1 MINLNPM
8 AGIAK
13 ALMGGLDS
21 LFTSDEERAK
31 AELSL
36 NQQLQ
41 QPHILQALANIEE
54 AKHPSVFVSGWRPAL
69 GWLCVFILAWTW
81 IVRDLIIIGL
91 NLADR
96 ADIASQ
102 LPAADTSTVITL
114 LLCLLGLGGARTVE
128 KLKGVARR

>member
-8 AGIAK
+8 AGIAQ
-13 ALMGGLDS
+13 ALMGGLDG

-54 AKHPSVFVSGWRPAL
+54 AKHSSVFVSGWRPAL
-69 GWLCVFILAWTW
+69 GWLCVLILAWSW
-81 IVRDLIIIGL
+81 IGRDLIIVGL
-91 NLADR
+91 MLAEKPE
-96 ADIASQ
+96 IVTQ
-102 LPAADTSTVITL
+102 LPAVDTSTVITL
-114 LLCLLGLGGARTVE
+114 LLCLLGLGSARTLE

>member
-21 LFTSDEERAK
+21 LFISDEERAK

>member
-13 ALMGGLDS
+13 ELMGGLDS

-36 NQQLQ
+36 NHQLQ
-41 QPHILQALANIEE
+41 QPHILQAMATIEE

-69 GWLCVFILAWTW
+69 GWLCVLILAWTW
-81 IVRDLIIIGL
+81 IVRDVVIIAL
-91 NLADR
+91 MLVDK
-96 ADIASQ
+96 SEVVQQ
-102 LPAADTSTVITL
+102 LPIADTSTVITL
-114 LLCLLGLGGARTVE
+114 LLCLLGLGGARTLE

>member
-8 AGIAK
+8 AGIAQ
-13 ALMGGLDS
+13 ALMGGLDG

-54 AKHPSVFVSGWRPAL
+54 AKHSSVFVSGWRPAL
-69 GWLCVFILAWTW
+69 GWLCVLILAWTW
-81 IVRDLIIIGL
+81 IARDLIIVGL
-91 NLADR
+91 MLAEKPE
-96 ADIASQ
+96 IVTQ
-102 LPAADTSTVITL
+102 LPAVDTSTVITL
-114 LLCLLGLGGARTVE
+114 LLCLLGLGSARTLE

>member
-41 QPHILQALANIEE
+41 QSHILQALANIEE
-54 AKHPSVFVSGWRPAL
+54 AKHPSRFVSGWRPAL

>member
-13 ALMGGLDS
+13 ELMGGLDG

-36 NQQLQ
+36 NHQLQ
-41 QPHILQALANIEE
+41 QPHILQAMVTIEE

-69 GWLCVFILAWTW
+69 GWLCVLILAWTW
-81 IVRDLIIIGL
+81 MVRDAVIIAL
-91 NLADR
+91 MLVDKAEVVQ
-96 ADIASQ
+96 Q

-114 LLCLLGLGGARTVE
+114 LLCLLGLGGARTLE

>member
-13 ALMGGLDS
+13 ELMGGLDG

-41 QPHILQALANIEE
+41 QPHILQALTNIEE
-54 AKHPSVFVSGWRPAL
+54 ARHPSVLVSGWRPAL
-69 GWLCVFILAWTW
+69 GWLCVLILAWTW
-81 IVRDLIIIGL
+81 IVRDLVIIGL
-91 NLADR
+91 MLVDKPEVVQ
-96 ADIASQ
+96 Q
-102 LPAADTSTVITL
+102 LPTADTSTVITL
-114 LLCLLGLGGARTVE
+114 LLCLLGLGGARTLE

>member
-13 ALMGGLDS
+13 ELMGGLDS
-21 LFTSDEERAK
+21 LFTSDEERAQ
-31 AELSL
+31 AELLL

-41 QPHILQALANIEE
+41 QPHILQAMATIEE

-69 GWLCVFILAWTW
+69 GWLCVLILAWTW
-81 IVRDLIIIGL
+81 IVRDVVIIGL
-91 NLADR
+91 MLVDKT
-96 ADIASQ
+96 DVVQQ
-102 LPAADTSTVITL
+102 LPTVDTSTVITL
-114 LLCLLGLGGARTVE
+114 LLCLLGLGGARTLE